1 MKKLVSAVL
10 SLVIFISVSTMA
22 FAESPYKHVFGM
34 WTDSPE
40 VGSGIMPFETFI
52 GNGGSCTLDYMESG
66 KHLAWSVS
74 PDTPSSYTFTGE
86 VTVKTQSGSIIWS
99 FPCEM
104 GGIGTVSGTFYI
116 RNIGLSNGTSYRA
129 ELSGTAIDSNGRVYN
144 VVPDASI
151 SFVFYAR

>member
-1 MKKLVSAVL
+1 
-10 SLVIFISVSTMA
+10 
-22 FAESPYKHVFGM
+22 
-34 WTDSPE
+34 
-40 VGSGIMPFETFI
+40 
-52 GNGGSCTLDYMESG
+52 MESG